1 MCLGDPNCKCNMI
14 SDIRALRDQE
24 ILFGKRALRVVDDDE
39 KVANARMKYA
49 QNPTFDNLMELG
61 SALAFQM
68 RYHEAI
74 ECFESL
80 PKDYTL
86 SDFNPTASEWLADI
100 DTVYHCDFVGK
111 LNNDAMSFEVIR
123 EIDSFGIRFKYQK
136 TEGSQIAEG
145 YVIRRADD
153 DTIADLQSDSAELH
167 PDAIAGLCHLKLM
180 PDGTMNLYVNG
191 ELQQTFSK

>member
-1 MCLGDPNCKCNMI
+1 MKKWGIIIGIVVAVAAIVLGIIFAVGPSKETTY
-14 SDIRALRDQE
+14 REA
-24 ILFGKRALRVVDDDE
+24 
-39 KVANARMKYA
+39 VA
-49 QNPTFDNLMELG
+49 
-61 SALAFQM
+61 ALAAGQVD
-68 RYHEAI
+68 EAI
-74 ECFESL
+74 EGFESL

-111 LNNDAMSFEVIR
+111 WSNDAMSFEVIR

-136 TEGSQIAEG
+136 TEGGQVVEG
-145 YVIRRADD
+145 YVIRRKDD
-153 DTIADLQSDSAELH
+153 DNLADLQSDSAELH